1 MGPEN
6 GAGPG
11 PGPGWGA
18 VPRQGLGHWAAILIG
33 AVALGFALAAALFT
47 SACAA
52 TLLAGTA
59 AVVSDGGDVRRRAT
73 WSVAA
78 FGGLLGIGLYVAGH

>member
-1 MGPEN
+1 M
-6 GAGPG
+6 
-11 PGPGWGA
+11 
-18 VPRQGLGHWAAILIG
+18 RTTLM
-33 AVALGFALAAALFT
+33 
-47 SACAA
+47 A